1 MMLNP
6 TPPEKLCDE
15 RGRPYFLWDVGM
27 TLEAFQAQLVDPDPD
42 IRAHAIGKLMRQ
54 ARPDD
59 TLVLLSLAQIRHDWE
74 RVLPY
79 LGRRRAFWTWLIPEL
94 ERRAG

>member
-1 MMLNP
+1 MLNP
-6 TPPEKLCDE
+6 TPPEKLCD
-15 RGRPYFLWDVGM
+15 RSGRPYFLWDVET
-27 TLEAFQAQLVDPDPD
+27 TLEAFKAQLVDPDPD
-42 IRAHAIGKLMRQ
+42 IRAHAIGKLLRQ

-59 TLVLLSLAQIRHDWE
+59 ALVLVTLAQIREQWE

-79 LGRRRAFWTWLIPEL
+79 LGNRRAFWTWLVPEL